1 MVRLS
6 GVRMIIGEEGVGEM
20 GVGEMG
26 ISEVETIIIMYNTY
40 VLYQMF
46 IYVFCKVSLSVN
58 FIS

>member
-6 GVRMIIGEEGVGEM
+6 GMRMTIGEEGVVEM
-20 GVGEMG
+20 GK
-26 ISEVETIIIMYNTY
+26 SEVETIIIMYNTY

-46 IYVFCKVSLSVN
+46 IYVFCKVYLSVD